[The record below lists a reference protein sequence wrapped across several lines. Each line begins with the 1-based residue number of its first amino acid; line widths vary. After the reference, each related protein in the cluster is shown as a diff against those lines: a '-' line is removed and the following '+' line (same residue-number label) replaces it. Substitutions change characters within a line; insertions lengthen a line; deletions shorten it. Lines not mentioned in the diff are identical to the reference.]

1 MVRWEL
7 VRSLAHNT
15 NEPPP
20 REPRPL
26 PEFII
31 LPIDGAIQQPSCSE
45 YERYT
50 IPPFKWKVPKYMT
63 FISYDKDNKLI
74 IIEYTDGRR
83 SSRTLADVFGVVIAN
98 VKEVYL
104 KWEVGEPELLNIVDI
119 KVEKVKRTT
128 YWSLVFERTYCLP
141 F

>member
-1 MVRWEL
+1 MTATKKL
-7 VRSLAHNT
+7 
-15 NEPPP
+15 
-20 REPRPL
+20 PL
-26 PEFII
+26 
-31 LPIDGAIQQPSCSE
+31 
-45 YERYT
+45 
-50 IPPFKWKVPKYMT
+50 
-63 FISYDKDNKLI
+63 SY
-74 IIEYTDGRR
+74 GRR